1 MQSILGIVKDKADE
15 NEIIYS
21 SQFKKIAF
29 KDFVILNLVFN
40 IAKKENIKKI
50 DFILINNLEKM
61 DDIEARYFLD
71 QFDLI
76 IQYSNKYKKNMNY
89 IKNNQNKFI
98 FLEAPVVH
106 RDVSGSSLSQKYLR
120 VMIGN
125 HLGVN
130 FIKKYNQN
138 QIRYNFDFPNLLHKN
153 KSGDSILVVNQMI
166 NDSAIYPINPYKWAN
181 EAIKIIR
188 EHSNDRIMFRDHPLQ
203 RESNKAEIKNILDNN
218 NIFLSESYK
227 IEDDLDKSRCCIT
240 FSSGSAIESLFYGVP
255 VIATDKRSFVYD
267 IVENNLNNINN
278 LKIPNLT
285 SLKSSLSFTHYT
297 LNEILDGT
305 CWENIKNFI

>member
-1 MQSILGIVKDKADE
+1 MKSILGIVKDKANV

-21 SQFKKIAF
+21 SPFKKISY
-29 KDFVILNLVFN
+29 KDFITLNLVFN
-40 IAKKENIKKI
+40 IATKENIKKI

-61 DDIEARYFLD
+61 DEIEVGHFLD

-76 IQYSNKYKKNMNY
+76 VQYSNKYKKNINY
-89 IKNNQNKFI
+89 ILNNRNKFI

-106 RDVSGSSLSQKYLR
+106 RDVSRSYLSQKYLR
-120 VMIGN
+120 VMTGN

-138 QIRYNFDFPNLLHKN
+138 QIRYNFDFPNLINKN
-153 KSGDSILVVNQMI
+153 KSGDSILIVNQMV
-166 NDSAIYPINPYKWAN
+166 NDSAIYPTNPYKWAN
-181 EAIKIIR
+181 EAIKVIRKYSDERII
-188 EHSNDRIMFRDHPLQ
+188 FRDHPLQ
-203 RESNKAEIKNILDNN
+203 IEKNKEEIKNILDNY

-240 FSSGSAIESLFYGVP
+240 FSSGSAIESLLYGVP
-255 VIATDKRSFVYD
+255 VIATDKRSFVYE
-267 IVENNLNNINN
+267 VVKNNLSRIND
-278 LKIPNLT
+278 LKIPDLIT
-285 SLKSSLSFTHYT
+285 LKSSLSFTHYT

-305 CWENIKNFI
+305 CWENIKKFI